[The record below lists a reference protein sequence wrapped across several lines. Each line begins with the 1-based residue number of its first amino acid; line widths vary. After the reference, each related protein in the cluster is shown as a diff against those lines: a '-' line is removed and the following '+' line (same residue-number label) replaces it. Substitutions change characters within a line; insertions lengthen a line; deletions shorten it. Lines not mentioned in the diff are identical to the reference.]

1 VTATTPPAQRSEERG
16 AAPASPAPG
25 TFLTETVNVRT
36 GHIRASGHLTSQGA
50 DLLSGTADHLRGNGH
65 SRVVLDLRD
74 VQAADDAG
82 LDILRDLRRMF
93 ESAGDKLLIRHA
105 PQVVGESG

>member
-1 VTATTPPAQRSEERG
+1 VSATTRREELG
-16 AAPASPAPG
+16 TAPSSPTPG
-25 TFLTETVNVRT
+25 TFLAETVNVRT
-36 GHIRASGHLTSQGA
+36 GLIRASGHLTSQGA

-93 ESAGDKLLIRHA
+93 ESAGDKLLIRFA
-105 PQVVGESG
+105 PQVAPENG

>member
-1 VTATTPPAQRSEERG
+1 MTATTRREEFG
-16 AAPASPAPG
+16 TAASSPTSG
-25 TFLTETVNVRT
+25 TLLTETVNMRT
-36 GHIRASGHLTSQGA
+36 GLIRASGHLTSQGA
-50 DLLSGTADHLRGNGH
+50 DLLSGTADHLRDSGH

-93 ESAGDKLLIRHA
+93 ESAGDELLIRFT
-105 PQVVGESG
+105 PQVSTGNH